1 MFRERKHIERCSYWY
16 KVSKKNKQIKKTIRE
31 LKRLKNGESM
41 NINEFEVLSLDDDF
55 YLLISSDG
63 RIFDKHFVEVVGWLN
78 GECEL

>member
-1 MFRERKHIERCSYWY
+1 M
-16 KVSKKNKQIKKTIRE
+16 SKKNKQIKKTIRE